1 MSVIVGLKAG
11 KRIYMGCDSA
21 ATADDG
27 TRRHIKI
34 RKVMKHAGGKYL
46 IGIAGSVRVANLL
59 SPSNFDVPKYIDDFP
74 DAIRAILMEAGSITL
89 AEEDKTQLMNSNVL
103 IAVKNDGL
111 YEILSDFQLNEVA
124 SDYSAIGAGAEF
136 AFGCLFGLADS
147 GLKPVDKINKALSAA
162 CHFHGF
168 CYPPFITEEI

>member
-1 MSVIVGLKAG
+1 MSVIVGLRVG

-27 TRRHIKI
+27 VRRHIKI
-34 RKVMKHAGGKYL
+34 KKVMRYQDKYFV
-46 IGIAGSVRVANLL
+46 GIAGSVRVANLL
-59 SPSNFDVPKYIDDFP
+59 SPKTFKVPKNIDDFP
-74 DAIRAILMEAGSITL
+74 EAIRQMLMESGSITSSD
-89 AEEDKTQLMNSNVL
+89 EDQTQLMNSNVL

-124 SDYSAIGAGAEF
+124 TEYSAIGSGSEF
-136 AFGCLFGLADS
+136 AFGCLFGLENS
-147 GLKPVDKINKALSAA
+147 KLSPEEKITKALAAA

-168 CYPPFITEEI
+168 CYPPFMIEEI